1 MIDAHHS
8 SKNVSLLGH
17 LAVVVTITIWATT
30 YVFTKALLVH
40 LVPSQI
46 LVIRSILGLAVLTLI
61 APAKLTYTEPID
73 RLYVALAGFCGIFLY
88 YFLENTAL
96 IYTSATNVGVIVAA
110 APFTTLL
117 ASRIFLKE
125 ERLHLSYFVGL
136 ALSMGG
142 IITLT
147 VGDGTS
153 LAVNPYGDFLALVAI
168 CVWAIYTTL
177 TRVIGR
183 RGYPNLAVTR
193 TMFFWGLVGHTIAL
207 IAGGYSLPIET
218 ILQTE
223 VLLPLL
229 FLGLVASAFCF
240 VLWNYGLRSIGP
252 VTSSFY
258 LYLSPVITI
267 VVATTFLDEPFT
279 LLDGVGTLLTLLGLV
294 VSQWRFKAKK

>member
-1 MIDAHHS
+1 MQEAPQH
-8 SKNVSLLGH
+8 NPQLLGH

-30 YVFTKALLVH
+30 YVLTKSLLTR

-46 LVIRSILGLAVLTLI
+46 LVVRSILGLAVLTIISPGKLEY
-61 APAKLTYTEPID
+61 AKPID
-73 RLYVALAGFCGIFLY
+73 RLYIALAGFCGIFLY

-96 IYTSATNVGVIVAA
+96 LYTSATNVGVIVAA

-125 ERLHLSYFVGL
+125 EKLRLSYFAGL

-142 IITLT
+142 IIILT
-147 VGDGTS
+147 ASDGAD
-153 LAVNPYGDFLALVAI
+153 LGVNPYGDLLALLAI

-183 RGYPNLAVTR
+183 SGYPNLKVTR
-193 TMFFWGLVGHTIAL
+193 NMFFWGLVGHTIAL
-207 IAGGYSLPIET
+207 VAGGHSLPMQT
-218 ILQTE
+218 ILEKE

-229 FLGLVASAFCF
+229 FLGLVASALCF

-252 VTSSFY
+252 VKSSFY

-267 VVATTFLDEPFT
+267 AFATTFLGEAFT
-279 LLDGVGTLLTLLGLV
+279 LLDGVGTALTLMGLV
-294 VSQWRFKAKK
+294 ISQWRFKPKK

>member
-1 MIDAHHS
+1 MQEAPQH
-8 SKNVSLLGH
+8 NPQLLGH

-30 YVFTKALLVH
+30 YVLTKALLTR

-46 LVIRSILGLAVLTLI
+46 LVVRSILGLAVLTIISPGKLEY
-61 APAKLTYTEPID
+61 AKPLD
-73 RLYVALAGFCGIFLY
+73 RLYIALAGFCGIFLY

-96 IYTSATNVGVIVAA
+96 LYTSATNVGVIVAA

-125 ERLHLSYFVGL
+125 EKLRLSYFAGL

-142 IITLT
+142 IIILT
-147 VGDGTS
+147 ASDGAD
-153 LAVNPYGDFLALVAI
+153 LGVNPYGDFLALLAI

-183 RGYPNLAVTR
+183 SGYPNLKVTR

-207 IAGGYSLPIET
+207 VAGGHSLPMQT
-218 ILQTE
+218 ILEKE

-229 FLGLVASAFCF
+229 FLGLVASALCF

-258 LYLSPVITI
+258 LYLSPVI
-267 VVATTFLDEPFT
+267 P
-279 LLDGVGTLLTLLGLV
+279 
-294 VSQWRFKAKK
+294 